1 MTSLWYFQLI
11 RIDSVMLLLYLIA
24 IMSVYTYAPVQK
36 IDSQVLI
43 VHFSMAIISPIANL
57 ARALFVSLNVF
68 QISCSGDVIS
78 THPGDITLYGG
89 PIVYLLMQSFG
100 LFGILL
106 WYDSGAF
113 FPKWFRKTVAV
124 RQLEEEDVTDPDIL
138 REIQNVRNSIGGL
151 RILNITKAF
160 GSNVAVENVTFGVSS
175 GEVFALLGPNG
186 AGKSTIISLIRGDI
200 KPQKGGD
207 ILVENVS
214 VILHRALAR
223 SHLGV
228 CPQFDAMDQ
237 MTVLEHL
244 RFYAR
249 IRGVTNVEYNVT
261 EVVRAVGLQAFS
273 NRMASK
279 LSGGNK
285 RKLSL
290 GVALMGKHVS
300 QCSPR

>member
-1 MTSLWYFQLI
+1 
-11 RIDSVMLLLYLIA
+11 MLLLYLIA

-36 IDSQVLI
+36 IDSQVVI
-43 VHFSMAIISPIANL
+43 VHFAMAIISPVGSL
-57 ARALFVSLNVF
+57 VWGLFVALNVF
-68 QISCSGDVIS
+68 QVSCKGDVIANN
-78 THPGDITLYGG
+78 PGDIKLYGG
-89 PIVYLLMQSFG
+89 PILYLLAQSFV

-106 WYDSGAF
+106 WYDSGSF
-113 FPKWFRKTVAV
+113 LPNGWFQKTVPV
-124 RQLEEEDVTDPDIL
+124 RQLHEEEVTDPDIL
-138 REIQNVRNSIGGL
+138 QEIHNVGNATDGL
-151 RILNITKAF
+151 RIINITKAF
-160 GSNVAVENVTFGVSS
+160 GSNVAVENVTFGIKG

-200 KPQKGGD
+200 RPQRGGD
-207 ILVENVS
+207 IMVEDVS
-214 VILHRALAR
+214 TILHRAAAR

-249 IRGVTNVEYNVT
+249 VRGVSNVEYNVQ
-261 EVVRAVGLQAFS
+261 EVIRAVGLLPFS
-273 NRMASK
+273 NRMAAK

-290 GVALMGKHVS
+290 GVALMGILASNFSDRQNVLTKA
-300 QCSPR
+300 R

>member
-1 MTSLWYFQLI
+1 
-11 RIDSVMLLLYLIA
+11 MLLLYLIA

-36 IDSQVLI
+36 INSQVVI
-43 VHFSMAIISPIANL
+43 VHFSMAIISPIGNL
-57 ARALFVSLNVF
+57 AWALFVALNVF
-68 QISCSGDVIS
+68 QVSCNGDVIS
-78 THPGDITLYGG
+78 TNPGNIKLYGG
-89 PIVYLLMQSFG
+89 PIVYLLMQSFA

-106 WYDSGAF
+106 WNDSGAF
-113 FPKWFRKTVAV
+113 LPKWWFRRTVSV
-124 RQLEEEDVTDPDIL
+124 RQLEAEDITDPDIL
-138 REIQNVRNSIGGL
+138 REIQNVHNSTGGL

-160 GSNVAVENVTFGVSS
+160 GSNVAVENVTFGVGT

-200 KPQKGGD
+200 RPQKGGD
-207 ILVENVS
+207 ILVEDVS
-214 VILHRALAR
+214 AVLRRAAAR

-249 IRGVTNVEYNVT
+249 IRGVIDVEYNVQ
-261 EVVRAVGLQAFS
+261 EVVKAVGLLPFS
-273 NRMASK
+273 NRMAAK

-290 GVALMGKHVS
+290 GIALMGMHLS
-300 QCSPR
+300 DYLP

>member
-1 MTSLWYFQLI
+1 
-11 RIDSVMLLLYLIA
+11 MLLLYLIA
-24 IMSVYTYAPVQK
+24 IMSVYTYAPIQK

-43 VHFSMAIISPIANL
+43 VHFSMAIISPIGNL

-68 QISCSGDVIS
+68 QISCHGDVIS
-78 THPGDITLYGG
+78 KKPGDIRLYGG
-89 PIVYLLMQSFG
+89 PIVYLLMQSFV

-106 WYDSGAF
+106 WYDSGSF
-113 FPKWFRKTVAV
+113 LPKWFRKTVRV
-124 RQLEEEDVTDPDIL
+124 RSRDDEDITDPDIL
-138 REIQNVRNSIGGL
+138 REIQNVRNSTRGL
-151 RILNITKAF
+151 RVLNVTKAF
-160 GSNVAVENVTFGVSS
+160 GSNVAVEDVTFGIGS

-186 AGKSTIISLIRGDI
+186 AGKSTVISLIRGDI
-200 KPQKGGD
+200 RPQKGGD
-207 ILVENVS
+207 ILAENIS
-214 VILHRALAR
+214 VIMRRALAR

-249 IRGVTNVEYNVT
+249 IRGVTNVEYNVK

-273 NRMASK
+273 NKMASK

-290 GVALMGKHVS
+290 GIALMGTS
-300 QCSPR
+300 SFYYFSNQGADDD